1 MNDFEIRAT
10 QGQAQGAGFVP
21 DEPEGDE
28 KPKAQPKVPKTSV
41 YLEGTTMPEL
51 QGGVLGLANEIP
63 LVNKSKGNVD
73 LYYKFGAGNMAS
85 AEAGI
90 KGDLKL
96 KDFKD
101 GVSLSLTGE
110 TGVYGNVSF
119 TQKAIKNAANAQEY
133 ISTSTAYIESNLTLP
148 PSTPVEPGT
157 PPTNEYDVTISDTG
171 TAVGHAQTSASAESM
186 VKIPANNFGAYAD
199 GGIKITGTTPDAD
212 VSVTVGAEVALQGKY
227 SPITMA
233 ETGISTATSAGADG
247 AADIEIGEMN
257 EVTIVHEHSQAEATA
272 EADANAQANAFAGIE
287 PETKIDVSPKVK
299 IGIQFGKGKKN
310 GINVSASKKGF
321 QLGYER
327 KF

>member
-1 MNDFEIRAT
+1 MSQDFEIRAN

-28 KPKAQPKVPKTSV
+28 KPKKTKSTSV
-41 YLEGTTMPEL
+41 YLEGTTTPEL

-63 LVNKSKGNVD
+63 LVNKTKGNVD

-110 TGVYGNVSF
+110 TGVYGNISF
-119 TQKAIKNAANAQEY
+119 TQNAIGHSANGKDNN
-133 ISTSTAYIESNLTLP
+133 STAVAHIENNLTYP
-148 PSTPVEPGT
+148 PSQPVEPGT
-157 PPTNEYDVTISDTG
+157 PPTNEYDVIISDNATG
-171 TAVGHAQTSASAESM
+171 VGHAQSSANAEAN
-186 VKIPANNFGAYAD
+186 VKIPSNNFGAYAD
-199 GGIKITGTTPDAD
+199 GGIKVTGTTPDTD
-212 VSVTVGAEVALQGKY
+212 ISVMVGAEVALQGKY

-233 ETGISTATSAGADG
+233 QNGISTTTNASASGEAS
-247 AADIEIGEMN
+247 IEIGEMN
-257 EVTIVHEHSQAEATA
+257 EVTIVHEHSQTEATA
-272 EADANAQANAFAGIE
+272 EADANAQANAFAGIK
-287 PETKIDVSPKVK
+287 PETKLDVSPKVK
-299 IGIQFGKGKKN
+299 LGIQFGKGKKN
-310 GINVSASKKGF
+310 GINVSASKRGF